1 MVKVNGN
8 QTDYDG
14 KTISEI
20 LDILKYDPK
29 RVAVELNEN
38 ILPKA
43 KYGDTVLKD
52 GDKVEIVGFVG
63 GG

>member
-14 KTISEI
+14 KTMTEI